1 MEEDTQEQ
9 KVIDYNEGIK
19 LAIKERSRSRQTND
33 SLPDNN
39 AENTLN
45 VKVDSNI
52 QSTGKIFSRI

>member
-33 SLPDNN
+33 SLPYNN